1 MDKGVLYGLMGLIM
15 LDRLDRIQFLE
26 LGLMSGNRT
35 RIIHSG
41 RMVTIMER
49 LKMDLDTERGI

>member
-15 LDRLDRIQFLE
+15 LDLLDRIQFLE

-35 RIIHSG
+35 RIKHSG
-41 RMVTIMER
+41 RMVTIRER